1 MKLMTLFDTD
11 PQFNLLP
18 SDGLV
23 RYFGKII
30 DQQLSDGFYHYLLNK
45 IDWKQDEAIIFGK
58 HLYTKRKAAW
68 YGDKPYAYTYSK
80 TTKVAIPWTAE
91 LLELKQLA
99 EKITGISSNSCLL
112 NLYHNGTEGMAYH
125 SDDEVALGP
134 RPEIASFSFGA
145 ERKFLFKH
153 KQNGELVSMVLEHGS
168 LLTMEGETQK
178 YWLHRLPQSKKITTP
193 RINLTF
199 RKIFD

>member
-1 MKLMTLFDTD
+1 MTLFNSDTKH
-11 PQFNLLP
+11 NLLP
-18 SDGLV
+18 KDGIV
-23 RYFGKII
+23 IYYGKVL
-30 DQQLSDGFYHYLLNK
+30 DSKQSERFFNYLLNS
-45 IDWKQDEAIIFGK
+45 IDWKHDEAIIFGK
-58 HLYTKRKAAW
+58 HLFTKRKAAW
-68 YGDKPYAYTYSK
+68 YGDQPYAYTYSK
-80 TTKVAIPWTAE
+80 TTKVALPWTAE
-91 LLELKQLA
+91 LLELKQMA
-99 EKITGISSNSCLL
+99 EKITGIRSNSCLL

-125 SDDEVALGP
+125 SDDEFALGP

-178 YWLHRLPQSKKITTP
+178 YWLHRLPQSKKIIKP